1 MIRLLAMTTLVMLS
15 AEVAKAAPQ
24 PADPMT
30 VTAERLTRG
39 ALRAQAS
46 RFVRTVMAATR
57 SGQNARWYDRLCPT
71 TIGVRD
77 DVGRLFTNRIADV
90 ARHVGLQMDTDAD
103 CDPNIAVVFT
113 TDPRALT
120 RLIDKRQR
128 GALSS
133 NLPADDRGLLF
144 KSNLPVRWWHSTL
157 PEGADGK
164 PFGPGA
170 AGLGASAGLPAEV
183 TYNNNTRAS
192 RIDLPS
198 RLRITGAVVM
208 IDIGRMGQVPVSA
221 LTDYVA
227 MAALVRLQMKPA
239 NQPEDTILAMFNPGA
254 PRFEGFTDQDERF
267 IEAVYDSK
275 ANVEGWRQRADMAGR
290 MADAAL
296 LPERPRR

>member
-1 MIRLLAMTTLVMLS
+1 MMLAMSVEAA
-15 AEVAKAAPQ
+15 AETAAVAPL
-24 PADPMT
+24 T

-46 RFVRTVMAATR
+46 QFVRTVMADTR
-57 SGQNARWYDRLCPT
+57 SGQNARWYDTLCPT

-77 DVGRLFTNRIADV
+77 DVGQLFTRRIAKV
-90 ARHVGLQMDTDAD
+90 AAHVGLKMNTDPH

-120 RLIDKRQR
+120 RMIDKRQN

-133 NLPADDRGLLF
+133 NLPARDRSLLF
-144 KSNLPVRWWHSTL
+144 KSELPVRWWHSTL
-157 PEGADGK
+157 PESADGK
-164 PFGPGA
+164 QFGPGA
-170 AGLGASAGLPAEV
+170 AGLGASAGLPSEV
-183 TYNNNTRAS
+183 TYNNNARAS
-192 RIDLPS
+192 RVDLPS
-198 RLRITGAVVM
+198 RLRIAGAVVV

-227 MAALVRLQMKPA
+227 MAALVRLQMRPA
-239 NQPEDTILAMFNPGA
+239 ERPQGTIMAMFDPGA

-267 IEAVYDSK
+267 IEAMYDSK

-290 MADAAL
+290 MADMAL
-296 LPERPRR
+296 SPEKPRR

>member
-1 MIRLLAMTTLVMLS
+1 MIRLFSTMILALASTTVAMAVPKP
-15 AEVAKAAPQ
+15 AE
-24 PADPMT
+24 PMT

-46 RFVRTVMAATR
+46 QFVRTVMAATR

-77 DVGRLFTNRIADV
+77 DVGRLFTGRIADV
-90 ARHVGLQMDTDAD
+90 ARHVGLQMDSDPD

-120 RLIDKRQR
+120 RMIDKRQN

-133 NLPADDRGLLF
+133 NLPAKERGLLF
-144 KSNLPVRWWHSTL
+144 KSDLPVRWWHSTL
-157 PEGADGK
+157 PESADGK

-170 AGLGASAGLPAEV
+170 AGLAASAGLPAEV
-183 TYNNNTRAS
+183 TFNNNTRAS

-227 MAALVRLQMKPA
+227 MAALVRLQMKPSEK
-239 NQPEDTILAMFNPGA
+239 PDGTVMAMFDPGA
-254 PRFEGFTDQDERF
+254 PQFEGFTEQDERF
-267 IEAVYDSK
+267 IEALYDSK

-290 MADAAL
+290 MADTAL
-296 LPERPRR
+296 APGKPRR